1 MMPPKLP
8 ERGVNRQSLGIRAM
22 RRLGFFLI
30 IFITLAG
37 ARAYANDPCP
47 PNVAPGG
54 LDFYLP
60 CIVHPLPSPIPGKD
74 ISVFFTPGSA
84 ALSSAAKKILD
95 RQAEIL
101 QSHADFNA
109 RLIGFADTREAIKSS
124 QKSAL
129 ATARASAVKAYLV
142 NHGINAE
149 RLTVVGSGYSPIIPR
164 HTTEEV
170 LASMRYVWTY
180 ATER

>member
-1 MMPPKLP
+1 
-8 ERGVNRQSLGIRAM
+8 M
-22 RRLGFFLI
+22 RLLGFFLI

-37 ARAYANDPCP
+37 ARAHAGAPCP

-60 CIVHPLPSPIPGKD
+60 CIVHPLPSPISGKD
-74 ISVFFTPGSA
+74 ISVFFASGSA
-84 ALSSAAKKILD
+84 TLSIAAKKTFD

-101 QSHADFNA
+101 RSHADFNA
-109 RLIGFADTREAIKSS
+109 RLIGFTDTREATKSS

-129 ATARASAVKAYLV
+129 VMARTSAVKAYLV
-142 NHGINAE
+142 KHGIKAE
-149 RLTVVGSGYSPIIPR
+149 RLTVVGNGHSPIIPR